1 MNEILNQV
9 SISLSKSINE
19 LDIKLSFINTKMNKL
34 NKHLVYLYLLLL
46 LNTIVNIIYLFK

>member
-19 LDIKLSFINTKMNKL
+19 LDIKLSFINTKLNKL